1 MDHAPNEKAPTQILR
16 GAFVD
21 WLGLSLAETEG
32 VKNRYKSNAKRKN
45 TTMNT
50 TNGDSNPRFSAT
62 ALLWPGLYQCS
73 EVVGVPVSFSR
84 QVCKLLR
91 TFKE

>member
-32 VKNRYKSNAKRKN
+32 VKNPYKSNAKRKN

-50 TNGDSNPRFSAT
+50 TNGGSNPRLLAT
-62 ALLWPGLYQCS
+62 ALLLPHCIGVSPAAGVGDVDGVGL
-73 EVVGVPVSFSR
+73 ELEPL
-84 QVCKLLR
+84 K
-91 TFKE
+91 